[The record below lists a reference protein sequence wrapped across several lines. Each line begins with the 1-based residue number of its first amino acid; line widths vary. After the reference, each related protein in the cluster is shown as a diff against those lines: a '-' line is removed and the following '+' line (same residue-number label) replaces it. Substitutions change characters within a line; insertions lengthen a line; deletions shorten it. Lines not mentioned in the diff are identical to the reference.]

1 MKPENKGKIVK
12 VKGVETLILDVDEYG
27 GFTSI
32 EKAKLTKKMEEILSE
47 KALAEAESAD
57 NIPPGFGK
65 MPLIAVI
72 KSNING
78 NDSMG
83 WRQHHKVLKDAGF
96 DV

>member
-1 MKPENKGKIVK
+1 MKPKDKGKIVK
-12 VKGVETLILDVDEYG
+12 VQGIDELILDVDRFG

-32 EKAKLTKKMEEILSE
+32 EKDKLNEKMEDILSE
-47 KALAEAESAD
+47 EALTEAES
-57 NIPPGFGK
+57 NMPPGFRH

-72 KSNING
+72 KSNIAG

-83 WRQHHKVLKDAGF
+83 WRKHQQVLKDAGF

>member
-1 MKPENKGKIVK
+1 MKLEDKGKVIK
-12 VKGVETLILDVDEYG
+12 VKGIDELILDVDKYG

-32 EKAKLTKKMEEILSE
+32 AKSKLTTKMEECFSE
-47 KALAEAESAD
+47 ESLVEAEP
-57 NIPPGFGK
+57 NMPPGFRK

-72 KSNING
+72 KSNIAG

-83 WRQHHKVLKDAGF
+83 WKKHKQVLKRAGF